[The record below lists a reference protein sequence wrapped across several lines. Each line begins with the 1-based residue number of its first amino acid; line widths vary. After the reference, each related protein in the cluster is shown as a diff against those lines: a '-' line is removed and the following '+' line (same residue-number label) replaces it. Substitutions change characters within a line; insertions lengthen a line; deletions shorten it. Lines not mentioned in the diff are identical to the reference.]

1 MNHAS
6 HIIGNAASVA
16 TRLTSEN
23 GSIRPEKL
31 MDILCFNNTGGTLY
45 MQYHDNKSS
54 LAGGEV
60 PLISF
65 AVQGG
70 LGGTLGRGLDVMGG
84 ICAWS
89 TTQATYTAAGASGAI
104 NPVIKG

>member
-6 HIIGNAASVA
+6 HFIGNAASVS

-31 MDILCFNNTGGTLY
+31 LDILCFNNTGGVLY
-45 MQYHDNKSS
+45 LQYHDNKTA
-54 LAGGEV
+54 LAGGET
-60 PLISF
+60 PLLSF
-65 AVQGG
+65 PVQGG
-70 LGGTLGRGLDVMGG
+70 LGGTLGRSLDIMGG

-89 TTQATYTAAGASGAI
+89 TTQATYTSAGASGCI
-104 NPVIKG
+104 NPVLKG